1 MQLSTVSSLRGDAQA
16 LHKALR
22 ELSRAYRFRD
32 RDRICCYG
40 LSVTQCHALEAVIRA
55 GGRTVND
62 LSAELFIDKST
73 VSRVVTGL
81 EERGLVVRRAHPEDG
96 RAVSLEATDD
106 GRALY
111 ARIEEDILCQEER
124 ILSDF
129 DESVRK
135 EIPRLV
141 AALAR
146 AAAARVET
154 SGGCCRTR

>member
-1 MQLSTVSSLRGDAQA
+1 LRKDAQA
-16 LHKALR
+16 LHRALG
-22 ELSRAYRFRD
+22 ELSRAYQFRD

-40 LSVTQCHALEAVIRA
+40 LSVTQCYALEAMVRTE
-55 GGRTVND
+55 GLTVND

-73 VSRVVTGL
+73 VSRVV
-81 EERGLVVRRAHPEDG
+81 RGLAEKGLALRRAHPEDG
-96 RAVSLEATDD
+96 RAVILEASQE

-111 ARIEEDILCQEER
+111 AYIEEDILRQEEE
-124 ILSDF
+124 ILAEF
-129 DESVRK
+129 DQSVRR

-154 SGGCCRTR
+154 SGGCCRLK